1 MNHPVADTA
10 IDQLIDEHNQLM
22 QHLRELQIEKLNVI
36 QAASSI
42 RTKLA
47 DYLAKHPDNP
57 NPEHR
62 DKIIDILASYEGTF
76 VNQTAA
82 RPTNGR

>member
-1 MNHPVADTA
+1 MADPVAN
-10 IDQLIDEHNQLM
+10 LIQEHNQLM

-47 DYLAKHPDNP
+47 DYLAKHPDDSST
-57 NPEHR
+57 EHR
-62 DKIIDILASYEGTF
+62 DKIMDILASYEGTF
-76 VNQTAA
+76 L
-82 RPTNGR
+82 